1 MKIDLKQVIE
11 QFVDLLMPELTPYE
25 AIMYIFFLRNSYL
38 KNNLPEIRIGKRTIA
53 GNWSKGTRG
62 DKTNYAHVT
71 KLVKGLEAKGCINIG
86 DTNRDGT
93 LYIIYL
99 PIEIPLIKEKFTVKE
114 DINEE
119 DYFTN
124 QEKRKEI
131 FKRDKYICFYCG
143 TKVTEENATLD
154 HMVPQF
160 KGGKHTRENL
170 KTACLTCNSIKSGK
184 TYEEAAPFLLK
195 SIQERRLKKEL

>member
-1 MKIDLKQVIE
+1 MKLDIKTIIE

-25 AIMYIFFLRNSYL
+25 TTMYVFLLRNSYL
-38 KNNLPEIRIGKRTIA
+38 KNGDSRIRIGKRTIA
-53 GNWSKGTRG
+53 SNWSKGTRG

-71 KLVKGLEAKGCINIG
+71 KLVKGLEAKGCIDIG

-93 LYIIYL
+93 NYIIHL
-99 PIEIPLIKEKFTVKE
+99 PSEIPLIKEKFALKKDTS
-114 DINEE
+114 EE

-131 FKRDKYICFYCG
+131 FERDKYICFYCG
-143 TKVTEENATLD
+143 AKVTEENATLD
-154 HMVPQF
+154 HLIPQF

-184 TYEEAAPFLLK
+184 TYKEAAPFLLK
-195 SIQERRLKKEL
+195 SIQERRSKKEL